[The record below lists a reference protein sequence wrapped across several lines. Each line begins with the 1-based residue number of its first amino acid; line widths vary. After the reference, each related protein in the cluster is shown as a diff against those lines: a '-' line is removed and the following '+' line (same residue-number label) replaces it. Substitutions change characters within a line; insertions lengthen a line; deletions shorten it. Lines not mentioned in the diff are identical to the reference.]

1 MAKTQI
7 IDLSLPGLPITNA
20 YAYVLLTCAGTYY
33 HRRDCRIYN
42 RSLAIVIIA
51 DHHFLDF

>member
-33 HRRDCRIYN
+33 HRRDRRIYN
-42 RSLAIVIIA
+42 RSLALVIIA
-51 DHHFLDF
+51 NHHFVHV

>member
-20 YAYVLLTCAGTYY
+20 STLVLLACDGTYY
-33 HRRDCRIYN
+33 HRRDRRIYN
-42 RSLAIVIIA
+42 RYLAIVIIA
-51 DHHFLDF
+51 DHHFVDF